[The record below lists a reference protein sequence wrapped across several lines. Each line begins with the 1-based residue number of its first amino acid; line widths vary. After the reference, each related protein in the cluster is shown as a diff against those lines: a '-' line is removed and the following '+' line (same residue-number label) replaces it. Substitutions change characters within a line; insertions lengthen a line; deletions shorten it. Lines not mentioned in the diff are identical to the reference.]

1 MQMKSLQHF
10 DTFVQDIIKQ
20 SRRKSQVLEK
30 HAADMNHVAKLEE
43 DLQKQKDLSS
53 RLQMKL
59 DSNAAE
65 YHNEIQKFA
74 EQKDELV
81 RNNKSLHH
89 EKKELQNSIDKWKST
104 AADWQGAFNRE
115 QGARE
120 ELEEELKVL
129 FIELC
134 HELQLRHDG
143 EIDLVTCMQSLR
155 AKMDEAELLK
165 RELVELKQAAEP
177 VAELFEARV
186 AGEEPRLLVER
197 LRGHP
202 GKVFEYAQRLARSIS
217 NQVLSFIKSFYPMAN
232 LSVVKEGVA
241 ADCSDEKFEELMAE
255 TAPIAKEMAS
265 RIDLR

>member
-1 MQMKSLQHF
+1 MKLQEQVAILQKKEHVAMQMKSLQHF

-120 ELEEELKVL
+120 ELEEELK
-129 FIELC
+129 
-134 HELQLRHDG
+134 
-143 EIDLVTCMQSLR
+143 SLR